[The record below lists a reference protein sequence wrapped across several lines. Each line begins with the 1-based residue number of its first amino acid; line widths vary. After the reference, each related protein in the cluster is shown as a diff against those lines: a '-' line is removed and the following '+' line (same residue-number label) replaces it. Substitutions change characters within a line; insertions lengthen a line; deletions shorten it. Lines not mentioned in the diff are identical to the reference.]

1 MYNYIVNNMTNNIN
15 NLNDPRFFNPY
26 YNNGFIEFESAI
38 VYVMIFLCVVVI
50 IGLCMY
56 TIVTRGTSNV
66 NTNADYFDDQKGI
79 PKTQKTLVEI
89 LPLPDK
95 NIRKLSTI
103 PIIGTIP
110 SPIPDINSKDIEN
123 GAINALINRVP
134 TKYIDDFY
142 VQYKKRKINRLKSEE
157 QRTGENKFN
166 IEKIPMNTNLPWD
179 KQIDICHSLEG
190 TIDDIDWRGYVAG
203 YRPKLILY

>member
-1 MYNYIVNNMTNNIN
+1 MTNNIN
-15 NLNDPRFFNPY
+15 DLNDPRFFNPY

-38 VYVMIFLCVVVI
+38 VYVMIFLCIIVI

-56 TIVTRGTSNV
+56 TIVTYGTSNV
-66 NTNADYFDDQKGI
+66 NTSASTDYFDDQI
-79 PKTQKTLVEI
+79 ETPKTLVEV
-89 LPLPDK
+89 LPLPNK

-110 SPIPDINSKDIEN
+110 NPIPNINSKGIEN
-123 GAINALINRVP
+123 GVINALINRVP

-142 VQYKKRKINRLKSEE
+142 VQYKKRKMDRLKSEE
-157 QRTGENKFN
+157 QRIGENKFN
-166 IEKIPMNTNLPWD
+166 IEKIPMNANLPWD

-190 TIDDIDWRGYVAG
+190 TIDDIDWRGYVTG